1 MVEFSKNKWKYST
14 IGLLVVLVVGF
25 SFPQAFAAASA
36 NLNDIFRKLTS
47 VETNVNAIKANTD
60 GIQEDVTDIK
70 DNVDALPGLIETT
83 RGTISFSETLTKSN
97 PSFTVFE
104 NTFPLGG
111 IVIVDVSGT
120 QVGERLG
127 MTCDGGG
134 IFLFD
139 GHHEI
144 PRFCKDNLKFG
155 LSVDDPQAEPS
166 VQVTGN
172 FIVTNVEPLDP

>member
-1 MVEFSKNKWKYST
+1 MVEFSNKWKYST
-14 IGLLVVLVVGF
+14 IGLLVVLAVGL

-60 GIQEDVTDIK
+60 AIQEDVTDIK
-70 DNVDALPGLIETT
+70 DNVDALPGLIEST
-83 RGTISFSETLTKSN
+83 RGTISFDETFTS
-97 PSFTVFE
+97 PSSSFTVFE

-111 IVIVDVSGT
+111 ILVVDVSGT
-120 QVGERLG
+120 QNDARLA

-144 PRFCKDNLKFG
+144 PRFCKDNLK
-155 LSVDDPQAEPS
+155 LSVAAEPGATPS
-166 VQVTGN
+166 IQVTGN
-172 FIVTNVEPLDP
+172 FIVTNVEPLEP